1 MRSLADILGEK
12 GAAAFGDPGVGQA
25 LAAVSATPGSIA
37 GAQVNSLPLGSLTGA
52 PPQTQLRGYQIV
64 PYGALGNGQQATRIV
79 EPDLQNRVIILTAP
93 FVAFSIW
100 IGDSGVKPG
109 DFSLPPGLPYEVI
122 LPGRQPLYAVT
133 DAPVYLPLRVQIASI
148 LMGERERKL

>member
-12 GAAAFGDPGVGQA
+12 GAEAFGDPGAGQA
-25 LAAVSATPGSIA
+25 LAAATPGSIA

-52 PPQTQLRGYQIV
+52 PPRTQLRGYQIV
-64 PYGALGNGQQATRIV
+64 PYGALGSGQQATRIV

-93 FVAFSIW
+93 FVAFNIW